1 MFWFQ
6 RVRPNRRSGFTL
18 IELLVV
24 VLILGILMA
33 VAIPLYLGAARN
45 SAVQAVKTN
54 MKVIAYAAQ
63 SYRVR
68 YLQYPPD
75 FANSGKDGT
84 GAPSPFIGPEGDLQR
99 VPYGPRGVWYSWGMS
114 DGSFLVTASEDGEDL
129 WGTTGNGTSKAYF
142 RLGNSDAGVAGG
154 RFYVQNGAPLR

>member
-1 MFWFQ
+1 MFARTRQ
-6 RVRPNRRSGFTL
+6 RRTAAFTL

-24 VLILGILMA
+24 VLILGVLLA
-33 VAIPLYLGAARN
+33 VAIPLYLGAAKN

-54 MKVIAYAAQ
+54 MKAIAFAAQ

-75 FANSGKDGT
+75 FGNPAKDGT
-84 GAPSPFIGPEGDLQR
+84 GAPSPFIGPEGDLQK
-99 VPYGPRGVWYSWGMS
+99 VPYGPRGVYYSWGMD

-142 RLGNSDAGVAGG
+142 RLGDSNSGVAGG